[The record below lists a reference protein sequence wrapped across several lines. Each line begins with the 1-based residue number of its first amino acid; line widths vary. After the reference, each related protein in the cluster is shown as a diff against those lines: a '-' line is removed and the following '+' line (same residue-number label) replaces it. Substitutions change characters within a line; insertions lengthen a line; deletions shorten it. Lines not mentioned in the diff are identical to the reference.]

1 MKENNEIAEVI
12 KQTQQEAVEKYK
24 KEHGC
29 HFQKDIQSNERR
41 NIMGYMRKDE
51 VMGTLQEDRET
62 TLACYNDGATR
73 AVVKFC
79 YDSIE
84 RELERLPQYIPE
96 SMVEQKKICDIGTII
111 DKMEEEKEYANAD
124 FESYVQE
131 NAPHLDSEYDDTFCQ
146 GMERAIQILTGFFEE
161 TIQIKRNEDERE
173 VQEVE

>member
-1 MKENNEIAEVI
+1 
-12 KQTQQEAVEKYK
+12 
-24 KEHGC
+24 
-29 HFQKDIQSNERR
+29 
-41 NIMGYMRKDE
+41 MGYLRKDQAIKT
-51 VMGTLQEDRET
+51 MNEDMET

-124 FESYVQE
+124 FDSYVQE

-146 GMERAIQILTGFFEE
+146 GMERAIQILTGFFEG

>member
-1 MKENNEIAEVI
+1 MSYLRKDQVI
-12 KQTQQEAVEKYK
+12 KTT
-24 KEHGC
+24 
-29 HFQKDIQSNERR
+29 NED
-41 NIMGYMRKDE
+41 M
-51 VMGTLQEDRET
+51 ET

-111 DKMEEEKEYANAD
+111 DKLEEEKEYANAD

-131 NAPHLDSEYDDTFCQ
+131 IAPHLDSEYDDTFCQ
-146 GMERAIQILTGFFEE
+146 GMERAIQILTGFFEG